1 MLARSLSLCLLNSSM
16 RTRLTSAPVTRLL
29 TKIYAFIAM
38 PTSGFLTYRM
48 NSAPRLR
55 MVSLTRREG
64 QGTERMTSGG
74 AADNHWDEDSEQA
87 EYDWRQV
94 PLVPDLS
101 YGKERRI
108 SFSTSSH
115 SDFRHPNRTIR
126 FLATKDSK
134 EILCFPKVGFSDCIH
149 SDSPCLFAVSYP
161 ILIPCLSVILS
172 RSFASVYYPLEF
184 SGKL

>member
-1 MLARSLSLCLLNSSM
+1 
-16 RTRLTSAPVTRLL
+16 
-29 TKIYAFIAM
+29 M
-38 PTSGFLTYRM
+38 PTSKFLTPSMSSTFKTSHGELDETGR
-48 NSAPRLR
+48 PRHR
-55 MVSLTRREG
+55 ADDERWCRRQSLGWGHGASRIWLAA
-64 QGTERMTSGG
+64 GTSCSRSQLWKGTQ
-74 AADNHWDEDSEQA
+74 D
-87 EYDWRQV
+87 
-94 PLVPDLS
+94 LVLNV
-101 YGKERRI
+101 
-108 SFSTSSH
+108 FSSLSH
-115 SDFRHPNRTIR
+115 SGSRHPNRTIR